1 MSEQFKEQGGAA
13 TMDPSRLTRWL
24 TSRVMTR
31 LSRPAAFAA
40 RHRKAEQARVKAG
53 AAHRVEYFHQVDES
67 YSFLAAQ
74 MLERLVARYD
84 IELHCHLVRGQEGK
98 NAP

>member
-40 RHRKAEQARVKAG
+40 RHRVVCENPRNFAKLCEA
-53 AAHRVEYFHQVDES
+53 S
-67 YSFLAAQ
+67 
-74 MLERLVARYD
+74 
-84 IELHCHLVRGQEGK
+84 
-98 NAP
+98 